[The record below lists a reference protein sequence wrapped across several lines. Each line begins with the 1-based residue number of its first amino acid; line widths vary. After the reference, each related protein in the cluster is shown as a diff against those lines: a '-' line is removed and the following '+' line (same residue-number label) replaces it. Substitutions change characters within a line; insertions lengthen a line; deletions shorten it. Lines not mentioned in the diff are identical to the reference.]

1 MALAHHQHTVC
12 LRSFLHV
19 VGDGHHGDA
28 HVPVQVVDG
37 LHHLLTAPGVQH
49 GGGFVQNQAVRPH
62 GNYACNG
69 NALLLAAGKVVGCAL
84 AVLIDAGHLHGV
96 VHAAAHLF
104 RRHTEV
110 FQCKGNVF
118 LHHGGNDLVV
128 RVLEHHTH
136 GLADIID
143 LVIVCGVHALHVDL
157 AALRQQDGVEVLC
170 QSGLAAAVGTQHGHE
185 FAALYFR

>member
-1 MALAHHQHTVC
+1 M
-12 LRSFLHV
+12 
-19 VGDGHHGDA
+19 
-28 HVPVQVVDG
+28 
-37 LHHLLTAPGVQH
+37 
-49 GGGFVQNQAVRPH
+49 
-62 GNYACNG
+62 
-69 NALLLAAGKVVGCAL
+69 GCTL

-96 VHAAAHLF
+96 VHAAAHLL
-104 RRHTEV
+104 RRHAKI

-118 LHHGGNDLVV
+118 LHHGGNDLVI

-143 LVIVCGVHALHVDL
+143 LVIICGVHALHVDL

-170 QSGLAAAVGTQHGHE
+170 QSGLAAAVGTQHGHK